1 MSDIICSYK
10 INNQAEE
17 SYFLMDI
24 NASFLQ
30 FVQFLHSSSIIDES
44 YSIYHSNNHINSEE
58 TFKNMLNSIH
68 PMNTTTIEFIFKNQD
83 QSKPEPLVTIEK
95 QVIEPEF
102 GETMKTI
109 AAKIGVKLE
118 KIPERPREL
127 IESIPFP
134 HKCVIRQ
141 SIHRI
146 RQDENE
152 IEAIIQQLANFYG
165 VDAHL
170 LLQDVQ
176 DVIQYYKER
185 RNNRKSCE
193 KKPNKQEMKENQ
205 LFGENIQKIM
215 NELHLHYSNI
225 KSIEDLDQL
234 IAQLPQPLARL
245 VNMKLSRVAENPNKL
260 KWISK
265 RLSRRFNLPEE
276 KLFEEANHLVKQY
289 IHSKKEVNGGESQK
303 NQPGGEKKTK
313 FHPARCD
320 SCNSR
325 IQGIRYWCLNCR
337 NYDLCSTCEEKN
349 ENEKFHD
356 EKHIFA
362 KIKNSGAGYRVFP
375 GAKHQGVKCRVH
387 VRNGGMEKK
396 ICKESVE
403 DRLNCLQD
411 TVKLL
416 EETLKQIQIK

>member
-1 MSDIICSYK
+1 MK
-10 INNQAEE
+10 I
-17 SYFLMDI
+17 
-24 NASFLQ
+24 
-30 FVQFLHSSSIIDES
+30 
-44 YSIYHSNNHINSEE
+44 
-58 TFKNMLNSIH
+58 
-68 PMNTTTIEFIFKNQD
+68 
-83 QSKPEPLVTIEK
+83 
-95 QVIEPEF
+95 
-102 GETMKTI
+102 I

-170 LLQDVQ
+170 LLQNVQ
-176 DVIQYYKER
+176 EVIQYYKER

-193 KKPNKQEMKENQ
+193 K
-205 LFGENIQKIM
+205 
-215 NELHLHYSNI
+215 
-225 KSIEDLDQL
+225 
-234 IAQLPQPLARL
+234 
-245 VNMKLSRVAENPNKL
+245 NPNKL

-276 KLFEEANHLVKQY
+276 KLFEEVNHLVKQY

-303 NQPGGEKKTK
+303 NQPGGEKKTN

-362 KIKNSGAGYRVFP
+362 KIKNSGVGYRVFP

-387 VRNGGMEKK
+387 VRNCGMEKK